1 LPKRTPAIA
10 TINTTNFMN
19 IFKRFSII
27 TKFRLKRKRKWIY
40 SDMLNNV

>member
-1 LPKRTPAIA
+1 LPTRTPAIA

-27 TKFRLKRKRKWIY
+27 TKLRYIVKKKKMDI
-40 SDMLNNV
+40 